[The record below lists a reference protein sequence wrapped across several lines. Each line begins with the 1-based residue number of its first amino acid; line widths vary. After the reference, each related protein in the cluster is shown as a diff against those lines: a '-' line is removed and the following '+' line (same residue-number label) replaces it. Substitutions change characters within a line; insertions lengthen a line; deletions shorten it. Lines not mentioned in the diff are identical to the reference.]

1 MCRCSSAFER
11 ACADAHPV
19 QTKPRPREPL
29 SLPTQPNQDL
39 ANCTERFMCAR
50 SLAVF
55 LTREA
60 CPPKCKLCLG
70 GARRRN
76 ICAPRPIL
84 DGRRLGNHP
93 FYRCPLKD
101 SCAHASLAVFLAR
114 EACPPK
120 CKLCLGGACRRN
132 ICAPRPIL
140 DGRRLGNHPFYRCP
154 LKDSS
159 AHAAP
164 ECRAHPRRRRPSRPG
179 CPRSQRRRRRGGASD
194 RARRQGC
201 RRGGASGRA
210 SLPSTAVATARRRRF
225 RPGTV
230 TTPRLRRR
238 GPPSRVPQAPDR
250 RPRRT
255 VTADA
260 GRAGPQMP
268 AAPDRR
274 RRPPRRRTADAGL
287 AGPQM
292 PAAQVRRRR
301 PRRTADAGRAGPQT
315 PAAPGRRHRPRRT
328 ADASC
333 AESRRQHG
341 AAALILRSCW
351 SAH

>member
-1 MCRCSSAFER
+1 MRTRFQHFFSFEMRVRLQGTFCR
-11 ACADAHPV
+11 P
-19 QTKPRPREPL
+19 
-29 SLPTQPNQDL
+29 
-39 ANCTERFMCAR
+39 
-50 SLAVF
+50 
-55 LTREA
+55 
-60 CPPKCKLCLG
+60 
-70 GARRRN
+70 RRRN

-154 LKDSS
+154 LKDSC

-164 ECRAHPRRRRPSRPG
+164 ECRARPRRRRPSRPG

-225 RPGTV
+225 RPGT
-230 TTPRLRRR
+230 TPRLPRAGPERPQGRAVVAVRPESPPCRAGDSLGPAPPAPRR
-238 GPPSRVPQAPDR
+238 SRVPTLTHAARALRGSASRADREPLPSPTACRARKSSWR
-250 RPRRT
+250 RPG
-255 VTADA
+255 V
-260 GRAGPQMP
+260 G
-268 AAPDRR
+268 RR
-274 RRPPRRRTADAGL
+274 RRL
-287 AGPQM
+287 
-292 PAAQVRRRR
+292 R
-301 PRRTADAGRAGPQT
+301 PG
-315 PAAPGRRHRPRRT
+315 
-328 ADASC
+328 
-333 AESRRQHG
+333 
-341 AAALILRSCW
+341 
-351 SAH
+351 

>member
-1 MCRCSSAFER
+1 MRTRFQHFFSFEMR
-11 ACADAHPV
+11 V
-19 QTKPRPREPL
+19 RLQGTFGRP
-29 SLPTQPNQDL
+29 
-39 ANCTERFMCAR
+39 
-50 SLAVF
+50 
-55 LTREA
+55 
-60 CPPKCKLCLG
+60 
-70 GARRRN
+70 RRRN
-76 ICAPRPIL
+76 ICAQRPIL

-154 LKDSS
+154 LKDSC

-164 ECRAHPRRRRPSRPG
+164 ECRARPRRRRPSRPG

-225 RPGTV
+225 RPGT
-230 TTPRLRRR
+230 TPRL
-238 GPPSRVPQAPDR
+238 P
-250 RPRRT
+250 
-255 VTADA
+255 
-260 GRAGPQMP
+260 RAGPE
-268 AAPDRR
+268 
-274 RRPPRRRTADAGL
+274 RPQGRAVVAVRPESPPCRAGAGPRLSPRRCFRPGTA
-287 AGPQM
+287 
-292 PAAQVRRRR
+292 
-301 PRRTADAGRAGPQT
+301 
-315 PAAPGRRHRPRRT
+315 
-328 ADASC
+328 
-333 AESRRQHG
+333 G
-341 AAALILRSCW
+341 AAALPSPHTDSCRARLARQRLPGRPGAAPK
-351 SAH
+351 SHRMPRA

>member
-101 SCAHASLAVFLAR
+101 SCAHA
-114 EACPPK
+114 
-120 CKLCLGGACRRN
+120 
-132 ICAPRPIL
+132 
-140 DGRRLGNHPFYRCP
+140 
-154 LKDSS
+154 
-159 AHAAP
+159 AP
-164 ECRAHPRRRRPSRPG
+164 ECRARPRRRRPSRPG
-179 CPRSQRRRRRGGASD
+179 SAAVAAAALPTARAGKAVAAAALPAGHPSRVPPCPRP
-194 RARRQGC
+194 RA
-201 RRGGASGRA
+201 
-210 SLPSTAVATARRRRF
+210 PARLSVSPRRRF
-225 RPGTV
+225 RPGIPPEYGCCHGPAAALPAGHHSEAPPGRARAP
-230 TTPRLRRR
+230 PRPGCRRGPAGVSPMPCRRRPKAVAAAVLPAGHRRRR
-238 GPPSRVPQAPDR
+238 GAP
-250 RPRRT
+250 
-255 VTADA
+255 
-260 GRAGPQMP
+260 
-268 AAPDRR
+268 
-274 RRPPRRRTADAGL
+274 
-287 AGPQM
+287 
-292 PAAQVRRRR
+292 
-301 PRRTADAGRAGPQT
+301 
-315 PAAPGRRHRPRRT
+315 
-328 ADASC
+328 
-333 AESRRQHG
+333 ESPH
-341 AAALILRSCW
+341 
-351 SAH
+351 